1 MDLNIRALGKMIDLM
16 DLIANKYIQME
27 ALIEETLSMVLNM
40 EKVNIHGQMEKY
52 MLVISR
58 MDIWKGK
65 VL

>member
-52 MLVISR
+52 MLEISR

>member
-1 MDLNIRALGKMIDLM
+1 MG
-16 DLIANKYIQME
+16 LIANKYIQME
-27 ALIEETLSMVLNM
+27 ALIEETLLMVLNM

>member
-16 DLIANKYIQME
+16 GLIANKYIQME
-27 ALIEETLSMVLNM
+27 ALIEETLLMVLNM